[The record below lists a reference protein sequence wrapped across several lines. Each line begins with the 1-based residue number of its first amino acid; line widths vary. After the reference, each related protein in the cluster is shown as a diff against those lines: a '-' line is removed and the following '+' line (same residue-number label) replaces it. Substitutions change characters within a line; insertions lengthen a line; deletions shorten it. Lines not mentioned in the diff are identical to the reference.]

1 MRSRDNATR
10 CVLLAPAG
18 DGSDVREQIDT
29 QGWIAH
35 TAHDPLPALAEL
47 CLLQRLDTA
56 RPGWDRTSGVALAL
70 VVVEPSRWD
79 QLPEM
84 LSAARRYVPTAE
96 LWAYEAGSLRH
107 MPNAAVPDTYQLPAT
122 EEPAIEQPA
131 ISGDE
136 IAMLLDMNSHE
147 PDDLDGPDAPDDS
160 DESSMDPSQ

>member
-1 MRSRDNATR
+1 MPSRDNATR

-18 DGSDVREQIDT
+18 DVSDVREQLVN

-47 CLLQRLDTA
+47 CLLQRLDA
-56 RPGWDRTSGVALAL
+56 SRPGWGRTPGEALAL
-70 VVVEPSRWD
+70 VVVEPSRWN

-84 LSAARRYVPTAE
+84 LSAARRYVPSAE
-96 LWAYEAGSLRH
+96 IWAYEDGTLKPL
-107 MPNAAVPDTYQLPAT
+107 PNAVTPETYQIPAPERETT
-122 EEPAIEQPA
+122 ERPAIEQPA

-147 PDDLDGPDAPDDS
+147 PVEPDKPDEPGPDPDS
-160 DESSMDPSQ
+160 